1 MNSTTLKSNEI
12 DLLAIALA
20 LWAKRYILI
29 VSTLS
34 FVVAG
39 ILYARAQPIVY
50 HGKVVINPLNEAELI
65 GFNEWNQ
72 GISKAVSFDRGS
84 VSPAMSNLNYSK
96 VTSTRLFDKF
106 LNHYQRGQALDSA
119 LRLHSK
125 EIKNFKGDALEL
137 ATSMASLRGKFMLE
151 TDESGE
157 VSITM
162 ATTDRSESIQ
172 ILSTVIGAISQVV
185 KEDALRSID
194 SILATMSLARQMEIE
209 KLSVELEAHKRLYEL
224 RKDHSLTLLRE
235 QASVARALNLEH
247 PAGNNVLNQTSTG
260 YGTLGNNLLS
270 PFESAYFLQGY
281 SAIEKQI
288 ANVEMREDEDMTL
301 LNGQVEHLMLTHERL
316 VRYDMNK
323 ILRLLISATP
333 FHDPDFVIIQAD
345 LNGVGFVSQ
354 TNKAKL
360 TGIISFVGFMLS
372 VITVLVNYG
381 LRQRDVE
388 AGAA

>member
-1 MNSTTLKSNEI
+1 MN
-12 DLLAIALA
+12 
-20 LWAKRYILI
+20 
-29 VSTLS
+29 
-34 FVVAG
+34 
-39 ILYARAQPIVY
+39 
-50 HGKVVINPLNEAELI
+50 
-65 GFNEWNQ
+65 
-72 GISKAVSFDRGS
+72 
-84 VSPAMSNLNYSK
+84 
-96 VTSTRLFDKF
+96 
-106 LNHYQRGQALDSA
+106 SA

-288 ANVEMREDEDMTL
+288 ANVEMREDEDMIL
-301 LNGQVEHLMLTHERL
+301 LNGQVEDLMLTHERL
-316 VRYDMNK
+316 VRYDMDK